1 MIDREEPEL
10 PGLQG
15 LVTAISAL
23 SLAGSV
29 YVPASGIPLS
39 M

>member
-29 YVPASGIPLS
+29 YVPASGVQ